1 MASEIDAGQD
11 SVILAGFEN
20 RRAAEHMVTALGRG
34 FRKRHRKG
42 HATAVV
48 VSRNKDGSLKLT
60 QSRVLSASGVV
71 YTGMRVTASVAV
83 GFTGIFSS
91 LKGGRG
97 AVRDVRER
105 GSHVGSDEQ
114 RAHEILDQFGPNA
127 ALLLVACDDE
137 DTRQAVL
144 AKRPTVRVIAGMARA
159 PGSWLPSIPVASTTG
174 YAALSASPR
183 APAARPLLR
192 AEVGGAYS
200 RPNWRRI
207 ETLSE

>member
-1 MASEIDAGQD
+1 MASEIDPGQD

-83 GFTGIFSS
+83 GFTGIFAS

-114 RAHEILDQFGPNA
+114 RAHEILDRFGPNA

-144 AKRPTVRVIAGMARA
+144 AKAADRASDSWDGSRARFLA
-159 PGSWLPSIPVASTTG
+159 ALDPGSQHDWVRSALGEPS
-174 YAALSASPR
+174 SAS
-183 APAARPLLR
+183 
-192 AEVGGAYS
+192 S
-200 RPNWRRI
+200 
-207 ETLSE
+207 